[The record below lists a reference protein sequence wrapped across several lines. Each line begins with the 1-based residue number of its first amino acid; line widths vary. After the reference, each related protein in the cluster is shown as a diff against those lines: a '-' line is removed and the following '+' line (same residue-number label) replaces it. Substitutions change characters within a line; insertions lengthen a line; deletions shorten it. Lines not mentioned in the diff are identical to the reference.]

1 MFQIRI
7 VVKLGG
13 PVGELG
19 LFNQDL
25 ADLCGIQPKLAGEWI
40 SGGIERLS
48 LVDLATIMTE
58 LELFELGDVF
68 EVQIIGTPPS
78 KEGRRERM
86 SEATMAKVECSRMW
100 LTSCGWHTAS
110 GLTRRCC
117 CLTCSTKSEKP
128 KTIIALRTC
137 SRASLLICSCL
148 QYVINQ
154 IILNG
159 LYIILVC
166 RRYVN
171 SYKLF
176 FC

>member
-68 EVQIIGTPPS
+68 EAQIIGTPPS
-78 KEGRRERM
+78 KEGRRERIM
-86 SEATMAKVECSRMW
+86 EKLAPKRVERKEKDRERRRLKAERQRQQIVEEIRREDRKRSRK
-100 LTSCGWHTAS
+100 H
-110 GLTRRCC
+110 
-117 CLTCSTKSEKP
+117 
-128 KTIIALRTC
+128 
-137 SRASLLICSCL
+137 SR
-148 QYVINQ
+148 
-154 IILNG
+154 
-159 LYIILVC
+159 
-166 RRYVN
+166 
-171 SYKLF
+171 
-176 FC
+176 

>member
-78 KEGRRERM
+78 KEGRRERIM
-86 SEATMAKVECSRMW
+86 EKLAPKRVERKEKDRERRRLKAERQRQQIVEEIRREDRKRSRK
-100 LTSCGWHTAS
+100 H
-110 GLTRRCC
+110 
-117 CLTCSTKSEKP
+117 
-128 KTIIALRTC
+128 
-137 SRASLLICSCL
+137 SR
-148 QYVINQ
+148 
-154 IILNG
+154 
-159 LYIILVC
+159 
-166 RRYVN
+166 
-171 SYKLF
+171 
-176 FC
+176 